1 MSTRSAK
8 ISVNTSVNDMRF
20 ARDMLSQKYPRDID
34 RQQMS
39 LHENMIDPN
48 AGIPLTNA
56 MVTST
61 GRRLQPAEN
70 PHFHILNRATLI
82 NTAMKANLWNPM
94 LGDDNI
100 FSVPSVIE
108 IYYME

>member
-20 ARDMLSQKYPRDID
+20 ARDMLSQKYPRDIE
-34 RQQMS
+34 RQQVL

-56 MVTST
+56 IVSSV
-61 GRRLQPAEN
+61 GRRLQPPHN
-70 PHFHILNRATLI
+70 PHFHLFNRAHLI
-82 NTAMKANLWNPM
+82 NTAIEAGVWNPL
-94 LGDDNI
+94 LGINNI
-100 FSVPSVIE
+100 LPIPTVIE
-108 IYYME
+108 IYYN